1 MHSIILYMHLMMY
14 AKRLMFNKR
23 HKFTTNHEEE
33 ADTRLFLHVKDLAL
47 QGFQKIAVRTAG
59 IYVLVLA
66 ASLYQDIQDKVNKL
80 WVDFGVGKDRCFF
93 PSP

>member
-1 MHSIILYMHLMMY
+1 MHSIILYIHLMMC
-14 AKRLMFNKR
+14 AKRLMFYKR
-23 HKFTTNHEEE
+23 HKFTTNHEE
-33 ADTRLFLHVKDLAL
+33 ADTRLFLHVKDLAR
-47 QGFQKIAVRTAG
+47 QDFQKIAIGTVS

-80 WVDFGVGKDRCFF
+80 WVDFGVGEDRCFF